1 MMLQFVNSDQFDTVS
16 AIQINT
22 ELSSIL
28 KYPTVTIM
36 IFAIV
41 L

>member
-22 ELSSIL
+22 EFS
-28 KYPTVTIM
+28 PDENN
-36 IFAIV
+36 
-41 L
+41 